1 MANSLKLEVLFNGAG
16 NLPAYIE
23 QIIGGTNHLSKN
35 LKTAQGELKKLEFD
49 QRQISKYR
57 EYREE
62 LNKTSDSLNKQKQI
76 VSDLKAKADLGPLTA
91 KQTKELAKAEK
102 EVTKLNTAYEQ
113 QSAKLRTTTQDL
125 NKAGISVDKLSQD
138 ESNLK
143 DKILQ
148 TNMEIQN
155 RKKALDAAQKA
166 QAQYQKTQDMLNKGQ
181 EMAKKGLMVAG
192 AGAATLVVPAK
203 LSIDFES
210 SMADI
215 AKVVDGLKDDAGKV
229 TPAYAAMSKEII
241 NMSARLPMAATDIA
255 TIVAAGGQSGIAAN
269 ELTQFAESAVK
280 MGVAFD
286 ITADEAGQA
295 MAEMRTA
302 FRMSQTEVVNL
313 SDKINYLGNN
323 TPAAAKGIMDIVK
336 RVGPLGEVS
345 GFASGSIAALGAT
358 LRGMGIQEEVAA
370 TGIQNMMLALV
381 AGESAT
387 KSQHNAFVAL
397 GMDAK
402 QISKDMQADAEKTTM
417 KVLQAVSKLPKDQQ
431 AAMLQSL
438 FGKESIK
445 AIAPL
450 LTNMDALTENFH
462 KVGDASQYA
471 GSMEK
476 EYAARASTTANNLQ
490 LLKNKAAAVAI
501 TIGNNLLPMINSGVD
516 AIGGIITKVQT
527 WADANPALANT
538 LTKVAV
544 GGIAV
549 VGGISAL
556 ALVVTTVLGPIA
568 FLKMTLLT
576 LGGGAGMA
584 AGALKL
590 LITPLKLLGTTF
602 LWLGKAM
609 LANPMILAIT
619 AIVAVVAGAAYL
631 IYKNWEPIKGFFSQ
645 LWAGIGQ
652 AFSTAI
658 GFIKSVFQSID
669 TIFANNPIL
678 TFLMPFIGIPRL
690 IIANW
695 SSITAFMSDLW
706 AGITN
711 IIGMAWAT
719 IQAILAPVATWLI
732 SIFEAIKAPILAV
745 WDSVANMA
753 GIAWEAIKTVFTPV
767 GNWFTA
773 RWTDIKTA
781 FSGGIAGISALILN
795 WSPIGLFYQAFAA
808 VLSWF
813 GIDLPAKF
821 TGFGKMIIDGLVSG
835 INAGFDKLKQV
846 WNKVNSYMPDFMK
859 KEMDIHSPSRV
870 MQGMGGHIMSG
881 LNLGIQ
887 QGQSPL
893 EKQFSKTPDSII
905 KQIANTQTTIAKDSS
920 AYYPENS
927 PIKAA
932 YGANTATQPIQ
943 PMSRNNSRSV
953 SVISQDTN
961 EYHITVT
968 GNAPVQQIIS
978 ALEAH
983 DRQKQQAM
991 QRSFKTYRDQE

>member
-1 MANSLKLEVLFNGAG
+1 MANSLKLEVLFNGTG
-16 NLPAYIE
+16 NLPSYIE

-62 LNKTSDSLNKQKQI
+62 LNKSSDSLNKQKQI
-76 VSDLKAKADLGPLTA
+76 ISDLKAKADLGPLTA

-302 FRMSQTEVVNL
+302 FRMSQIEVVDL

-323 TPAAAKGIMDIVK
+323 TPAAAKGIMNIVK

-417 KVLQAVSKLPKDQQ
+417 KVLQAVSKLPKDEQ

-450 LTNMDALTENFH
+450 LTNMEALADNFH
-462 KVGDASQYA
+462 KVGDAAQYA

-501 TIGNNLLPMINSGVD
+501 TIGNNLLPMINSGAD

-544 GGIAV
+544 GGIAI

-556 ALVVTTVLGPIA
+556 ALVLTTILGPIA

-590 LITPLKLLGTTF
+590 LITPLKILGTTF

-631 IYKNWEPIKGFFSQ
+631 IYKKWEPIKGFFSQ

-652 AFSTAI
+652 AFSIAI
-658 GFIKSVFQSID
+658 SFIKSVFQSID

-695 SSITAFMSDLW
+695 SSITAFFTDLW
-706 AGITN
+706 TGITN
-711 IIGMAWAT
+711 IIGMAWTT
-719 IQAILAPVATWLI
+719 IQTILAPVATWLI
-732 SIFEAIKAPILAV
+732 SIFEAIKAPVLVV

-781 FSGGIAGISALILN
+781 FSGGIASVSALILN

-835 INAGFDKLKQV
+835 INAGFDKLKHV
-846 WNKVNSYMPDFMK
+846 WNKVNSYMPDFMR
-859 KEMDIHSPSRV
+859 KEMDINSPSRV

-905 KQIANTQTTIAKDSS
+905 KQIANTQTTIAKDSH

-932 YGANTATQPIQ
+932 YGANTFTQPIQ
-943 PMSRNNSRSV
+943 PMTRNNSRNV

-961 EYHITVT
+961 EYQITVT
-968 GNAPVQQIIS
+968 GNAPVQQIIG